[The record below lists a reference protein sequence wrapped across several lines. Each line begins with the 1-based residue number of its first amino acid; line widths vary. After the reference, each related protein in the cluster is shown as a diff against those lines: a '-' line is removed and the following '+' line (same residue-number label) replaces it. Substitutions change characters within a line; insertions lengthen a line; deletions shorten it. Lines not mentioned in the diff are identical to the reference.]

1 VHAQISPTTKTSTE
15 GALTLILSNE
25 EIGQLVSA
33 QDVIDRLDLTYQD
46 LGNGLAQNRP
56 RSDIYG
62 PFQDNSRYVFKTMDG
77 LIPRFEAAAIRL
89 NSDTIRWNVTPAGIR
104 KDKQPTGPGGKWIG
118 LVLLFSTRTGE
129 PLAIM
134 PDGMIQSMRVAA
146 TNALGAKYMAPRH
159 TPIYALIG
167 AGQQAAAQARAMVKV
182 RDIREIRI
190 YSPTPATRERLAAEL
205 AAELGIKVF
214 ATQSAEAAVRGAD
227 IVGMAT
233 NSITPV
239 VQLAWLEPHA
249 HVTCVKELELG
260 SGILGASSRVAVH
273 TRLDR
278 PANYIVGQG
287 ENPIYDHDPV
297 AGLPEEVA
305 RTRAGRPPNEVD
317 LTTQIDLGE
326 LAAGHYQ
333 PAPDGT
339 MTTFVNT
346 VGMGLQFA
354 AIASLAW
361 EKAVAAGTGRDIPT
375 DWFLE
380 DMHP

>member
-1 VHAQISPTTKTSTE
+1 M
-15 GALTLILSNE
+15 TLILSNE
-25 EIGQLVSA
+25 EIGGLITFEE
-33 QDVIDRLDLTYQD
+33 VIERLDLTYQD

-62 PFQDNSRYVFKTMDG
+62 PFRENMRYVFKTMDG
-77 LIPRFEAAAIRL
+77 LVPRFEAAAIRL
-89 NSDTIRWNVTPAGIR
+89 NSDNIRWNVTADGIR

-146 TNALGAKYMAPRH
+146 TNALGVKYMAARK
-159 TPIYALIG
+159 TPVYALIG
-167 AGQQAAAQARAMVKV
+167 AGQQAAAQARAIAQV
-182 RDIREIRI
+182 RDIQEIRI
-190 YSPTPATRERLAAEL
+190 YSPTSTSREKLAAEL
-205 AAELGIKVF
+205 ARDLGIRVY
-214 ATQSAEAAVRGAD
+214 ATDSAEKAVRGAD
-227 IVGMAT
+227 LVGIAT

-239 VQLAWLEPHA
+239 VQVEWLEPHA

-260 SGILGASSRVAVH
+260 PGILGRSSLVAVH

-278 PANYIVGQG
+278 PANYIVGEG

-297 AGLPEEVA
+297 AGLPEQVA
-305 RTRAGRPPNEVD
+305 QTRAQRPTNEVD
-317 LTTQIDLGE
+317 LTKQLDLGE
-326 LAAGHYQ
+326 LAAGRFQ
-333 PAPDGT
+333 PPPPGT

-361 EKAVAAGTGRDIPT
+361 ERAVAAGKGRDIPT

>member
-1 VHAQISPTTKTSTE
+1 M
-15 GALTLILSNE
+15 TLILSNQ
-25 EIGQLVSA
+25 EIGELISMR
-33 QDVIDRLDLTYQD
+33 DVIDRLDITYQD

-62 PFQDNSRYVFKTMDG
+62 PFQNNSRYVFKTMDG
-77 LIPRFEAAAIRL
+77 LVPRFEAAAVRL
-89 NSDTIRWNVTPAGIR
+89 NSDNIQWNVTPAGIR
-104 KDKQPTGPGGKWIG
+104 KEKRPTGPGGKWIG

-134 PDGMIQSMRVAA
+134 PDGQIQSMRVAA
-146 TNALGAKYMAPRH
+146 TNALGAKYMAPPH
-159 TPIYALIG
+159 TPVYALIG
-167 AGQQAAAQARAMVKV
+167 AGQQAAAQARAMAMV
-182 RDIREIRI
+182 RDIKTIRI
-190 YSPTPATRERLAAEL
+190 YSPTPASREGLAKEL
-205 AAELGIKVF
+205 ASELGIDVQ
-214 ATQSAEAAVRGAD
+214 ATDTAEKAVRGAD

-239 VQLAWLEPHA
+239 VRLEWLEPHA
-249 HVTCVKELELG
+249 HVSCVKELELDP
-260 SGILGASSRVAVH
+260 GILSRSSLVAVH

-278 PANYIVGQG
+278 PANYIVEQG

-305 RTRAGRPPNEVD
+305 RTRAARPINEVD
-317 LTTQIDLGE
+317 LTKQIDLGE
-326 LAAGHYQ
+326 LASGKFQPPRAGS
-333 PAPDGT
+333 

-354 AIASLAW
+354 AVASLAW
-361 EKAVAAGTGRDIPT
+361 ERAVAAGKGRDIPT